1 MKKFLLVMMLILSAV
16 TFSNNNGKS
25 EVEQRVYDFIKSRVT
40 GTAKLDME
48 EIYEAVIN
56 SSKEFDVDPQL
67 VVAIIHHESGFDQ
80 FAESPAGA
88 IGFMQLMPGTAKNM
102 GVKDIYG
109 ISDNIRG
116 GVKYLKKC
124 LNKTKND
131 IPLALAS
138 YNAGLGNVLKYK
150 GIPPFKETRNYVDK
164 VLTTYNKKFGGNIVV
179 NEVEFKK
186 EVNAIFS
193 EIVFSNADEGEI

>member
-1 MKKFLLVMMLILSAV
+1 MKKILLVIMFILSAV
-16 TFSNNNGKS
+16 TFFNNNGRS
-25 EVEQRVYDFIKSRVT
+25 DVEQRVYDFIKSRVT
-40 GTAKLDME
+40 GPAKLDME

-67 VVAIIHHESGFDQ
+67 IVAIIHHESGFDQ
-80 FAESPAGA
+80 FAESPTGA
-88 IGFMQLMPGTAKNM
+88 IGFMQLMPGTAKSM

-116 GVKYLKKC
+116 GVKYFKQC

-138 YNAGLGNVLKYK
+138 YNAGLGSVLKYK

-164 VLTTYNKKFGGNIVV
+164 VLTTYNKKFG
-179 NEVEFKK
+179 ESAFKRTGIS
-186 EVNAIFS
+186 V
-193 EIVFSNADEGEI
+193 GE